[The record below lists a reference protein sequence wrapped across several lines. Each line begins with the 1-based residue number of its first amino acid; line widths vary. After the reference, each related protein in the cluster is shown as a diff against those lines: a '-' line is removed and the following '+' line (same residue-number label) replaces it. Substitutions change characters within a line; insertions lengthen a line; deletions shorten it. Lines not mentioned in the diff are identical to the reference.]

1 MTFISLKPVARFV
14 RGPRRSALYDLAG
27 KAIFP
32 LDPWMTQV
40 VAGVLDGRSLERV
53 LSGLGIRG
61 PRPRRL
67 VREALLQHPLLSA
80 SAGPAERPET
90 RQKRVPAGRASS
102 TPAPAE
108 IRSLQRLPMAPPSAS
123 AAHRGLEF
131 LWLELTERCNLRCV
145 HCYAGS
151 GPGLKDGPMGTTE
164 HRRVLREAAEAGCRR
179 VQFNGGEALLDPDL
193 TALVDEA
200 RALGYELIEVYSNAT
215 LLNEERIRLL
225 RDRGVRVAVSF
236 YSHRQEV
243 HEAITQIPGSFQ
255 RTVGAIRALVQA
267 GVPLRAGIV
276 RMKLNQDDANEA
288 TEFLVSLGVERSL
301 IRVDDVRPAGRGCG
315 DSHVPSGGRARMTSA
330 PTGEWIRPE
339 SSGELGCR
347 TCWSGKI
354 AVAPSGDVYP
364 CIFSRELAS
373 GNVLRAP
380 LRSVLEGERL
390 QDLWSIDKAQIPV
403 CRDCEFRYGCF
414 DCRALAYKQTR
425 ELRSKPP
432 ECTYDPYSGTWEGT
446 QAAEGSAVPPEDGAV
461 PVRGADLRW
470 AVSGDLGLLYSRA
483 RQALVAVNRVAA
495 EILGKM
501 DGCRSVRRIAR
512 DLARRYRISEPDV
525 RRDVRALVRELAG
538 LGLVELRAA

>member
-1 MTFISLKPVARFV
+1 MAPA
-14 RGPRRSALYDLAG
+14 
-27 KAIFP
+27 
-32 LDPWMTQV
+32 
-40 VAGVLDGRSLERV
+40 
-53 LSGLGIRG
+53 
-61 PRPRRL
+61 
-67 VREALLQHPLLSA
+67 SA
-80 SAGPAERPET
+80 ST
-90 RQKRVPAGRASS
+90 
-102 TPAPAE
+102 
-108 IRSLQRLPMAPPSAS
+108 
-123 AAHRGLEF
+123 AHRSLEF

-151 GPGLKDGPMGTTE
+151 GPGLKDGPMETEE

-243 HEAITQIPGSFQ
+243 HEAITQVPGSFQ

-276 RMKLNQDDANEA
+276 RMKLNQDDADEA
-288 TEFLVSLGVERSL
+288 TELLVSLGVERSL
-301 IRVDDVRPAGRGCG
+301 IRVDNVRPAGRGCG

-339 SSGELGCR
+339 SSGEPGCR

-364 CIFSRELAS
+364 CIFSRELAT
-373 GNVLRAP
+373 GNVLRAS

-432 ECTYDPYSGTWEGT
+432 ECAYDPYSGTWEGA
-446 QAAEGSAVPPEDGAV
+446 QAAEGGGVAPQDGAV

-470 AVSGDLGLLYSRA
+470 EAAGEVGLLYSRA
-483 RQALVAVNRVAA
+483 RQVLVAVNRVAA

-525 RRDVRALVRELAG
+525 RRDVRAIVRELAG